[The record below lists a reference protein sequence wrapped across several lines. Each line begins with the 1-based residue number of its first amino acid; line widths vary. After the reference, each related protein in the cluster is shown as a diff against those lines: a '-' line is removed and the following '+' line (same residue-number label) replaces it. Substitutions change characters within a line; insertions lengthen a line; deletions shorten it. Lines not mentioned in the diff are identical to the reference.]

1 MGNIF
6 QDGFANGLDMYGTL
20 FNLPETGLSERIS
33 GGKKTLNTGRVPF
46 TGAGTSADDTN
57 YVYYSAALNGSAPK
71 TTLTTLM
78 DTVGGGGNDSPITN
92 GSYTGGGSAASQ
104 YSAADEQ
111 AAYDDQIRALE
122 QLLGYTNTQRDAGL
136 ASMIDRFN
144 NEKRTLDDQRAR
156 AMEGYRVKET
166 ENAQAKERGL
176 GEVDSFANSSYRNL
190 QRLLQ
195 GGNAG
200 SSSVAR
206 ELMPYLVSKAATTR
220 RTGVFDTSGQ
230 NARNIDMAKGDA
242 EYQYG
247 MNVQDLENNRKSSE
261 QAFRENIL
269 NKQNELGGS
278 LRDLQIKRAMANG
291 KGYAAAR
298 AAGDA
303 AQAGITDRQNQL
315 ASLFG
320 QYKPTFT
327 AKAMNTKTPELGKY
341 TVDQAAINNSDKNL
355 PAESSFYQTQLKKKQ
370 ELQGF

>member
-1 MGNIF
+1 MAELPGYWSA
-6 QDGFANGLDMYGTL
+6 ANGIIDDYTNPRNYSMKPTANGGVEYFFKGSPVT
-20 FNLPETGLSERIS
+20 NKVYQKGTGL
-33 GGKKTLNTGRVPF
+33 NTSVIE
-46 TGAGTSADDTN
+46 ADARKQ
-57 YVYYSAALNGSAPK
+57 YAASRPA
-71 TTLTTLM
+71 TI
-78 DTVGGGGNDSPITN
+78 GGNDSPVTN
-92 GSYTGGGSAASQ
+92 DSPVYGSYTGGGSAASQ

-144 NEKRTLDDQRAR
+144 SEKRTLDDQRAR

-355 PAESSFYQTQLKKKQ
+355 PAESSYYQTMLKKKQ
-370 ELQGF
+370 ELGY

>member
-1 MGNIF
+1 MADLWGQNIIT
-6 QDGFANGLDMYGTL
+6 DALRG
-20 FNLPETGLSERIS
+20 IS
-33 GGKKTLNTGRVPF
+33 GNNYQGDGINLFKD
-46 TGAGTSADDTN
+46 SADRVLANVTGNSPMFEHQAQIDRNRPT
-57 YVYYSAALNGSAPK
+57 STLPMGS
-71 TTLTTLM
+71 
-78 DTVGGGGNDSPITN
+78 VNSQNDSPITSN
-92 GSYTGGGSAASQ
+92 PQYTYGSTGSGSTAPRYTAR
-104 YSAADEQ
+104 DEQ
-111 AAYDDQIRALE
+111 VAYDDQISALE
-122 QLLGYTNTQRDAGL
+122 RLLGYTNTRRDAGL
-136 ASMIDRFN
+136 ASMTDRFN
-144 NEKRTLDDQRAR
+144 SEKRTLDDQYAR
-156 AMEGYRVKET
+156 AQDGYRVKET

-176 GEVDSFANSSYRNL
+176 GEVDSFANSSYKNL

-230 NARNIDMAKGDA
+230 NARNIDMAKDDA

-247 MNVQDLENNRKSSE
+247 TNSQDLENSRKSSE
-261 QAFRENIL
+261 QSFRENIL

-278 LRDLQIKRAMANG
+278 MRDLQIKRQMANG
-291 KGYAAAR
+291 QGYAQAR

-327 AKAMNTKTPELGKY
+327 AKAMNTKTPDLGQY
-341 TVDQAAINNSDKNL
+341 TVDKASINSSNSNL
-355 PAESSFYQTQLKKKQ
+355 PAESSYYQTMLKKKQ